1 MNCILGENTN
11 LNVENTSVR
20 ILGLEFGDKSSE
32 IWDALNILNLTKDD
46 LLTDL
51 GVMNNRFSRPKQEL
65 KCNNDCILRFYEFY

>member
-11 LNVENTSVR
+11 LHVENTSVR

-51 GVMNNRFSRPKQEL
+51 GVMNKDPNRNSNVITIAF
-65 KCNNDCILRFYEFY
+65 